1 LGRTPARELS
11 SSGTALA
18 GHDEIAGFEAWKWR
32 GGGLNRRMFSAS
44 KLSDDQKSALHRWA
58 AEGASIADL
67 QKRLKEEYALAITY
81 MDARFLVL
89 DLGIELQDTPKE
101 EAKPVEL
108 EPAKPVPTGVVTVTM
123 DGLALPGALIS
134 GKVTFS
140 DGETAIWMLDQ
151 YGRPGLDADT
161 PGYRPSPEDIV
172 EFQKQLSELVRSQ
185 GY

>member
-1 LGRTPARELS
+1 
-11 SSGTALA
+11 
-18 GHDEIAGFEAWKWR
+18 
-32 GGGLNRRMFSAS
+32 MFSAS
-44 KLSDDQKSALHRWA
+44 KLSDEQKSALHAWA

-67 QKRLKEEYALAITY
+67 QKRLKDEFNLSITY

-89 DLGIELQDTPKE
+89 DLGIEINDSPKE
-101 EAKPVEL
+101 EAKPDDVAA
-108 EPAKPVPTGVVTVTM
+108 AKPVPTGVVTVTM
-123 DGLALPGALIS
+123 DSLALPGALVS

-161 PGYRPSPEDIV
+161 PGYRPSQEDII
-172 EFQKQLSELVRSQ
+172 EFQKQLSELVRKS

>member
-1 LGRTPARELS
+1 
-11 SSGTALA
+11 
-18 GHDEIAGFEAWKWR
+18 
-32 GGGLNRRMFSAS
+32 MFSAS
-44 KLSDDQKSALHRWA
+44 KLSDDQKSALHAWA

-67 QKRLKEEYALAITY
+67 QKRLKDEFDVAITY

-89 DLGIELQDTPKE
+89 DLGIELLDTPKV
-101 EAKPVEL
+101 EAKPADDL
-108 EPAKPVPTGVVTVTM
+108 SHDTPVPTGVVTVTM
-123 DGLALPGALIS
+123 DSLALPDALVS
-134 GKVTFS
+134 GKVSFS

-172 EFQKQLSELVRSQ
+172 EFQKQLAELVRTS

>member
-1 LGRTPARELS
+1 
-11 SSGTALA
+11 
-18 GHDEIAGFEAWKWR
+18 
-32 GGGLNRRMFSAS
+32 MFSAS

-67 QKRLKEEYALAITY
+67 QKRLKDDFDLTVTY

-101 EAKPVEL
+101 AATPAGDL
-108 EPAKPVPTGVVTVTM
+108 ASAKPVPTGVVTVTM
-123 DGLALPGALIS
+123 DSLALPGALVS
-134 GKVTFS
+134 GKVSFS

-172 EFQKQLSELVRSQ
+172 DFQKQLAELVSKS
-185 GY
+185 GF

>member
-1 LGRTPARELS
+1 
-11 SSGTALA
+11 
-18 GHDEIAGFEAWKWR
+18 
-32 GGGLNRRMFSAS
+32 MFSAS
-44 KLSDDQKSALHRWA
+44 KLSDDQKSSLHAWA

-67 QKRLKEEYALAITY
+67 QKRIKEDFGIAITY

-89 DLGIELQDTPKE
+89 DLGIELRDSPKE
-101 EAKPVEL
+101 EAQPAL
-108 EPAKPVPTGVVTVTM
+108 EDAPAKPVPTGVVTVTM
-123 DGLALPGALIS
+123 DSLALPGALVS
-134 GKVTFS
+134 GKVSFS

-172 EFQKQLSELVRSQ
+172 EFQKQLAELVRKS

>member
-1 LGRTPARELS
+1 
-11 SSGTALA
+11 
-18 GHDEIAGFEAWKWR
+18 
-32 GGGLNRRMFSAS
+32 MFSAS
-44 KLSDDQKSALHRWA
+44 KLSEDQKSALHRWA

-67 QKRLKEEYALAITY
+67 QKRLKDAFDLSITY

-89 DLGIELQDTPKE
+89 DLGIELREIPKE
-101 EAKPVEL
+101 AAKPAGEP

-123 DGLALPGALIS
+123 DSLALPGALVS
-134 GKVTFS
+134 GKVSFS

-172 EFQKQLSELVRSQ
+172 EFQKQLAELVRKS
-185 GY
+185 GF